1 MQTRTAHRRAATRA
15 RRLPAE
21 ERRQQILDAAIDV
34 FARQGYAAAG
44 TADIAL
50 AAGIGEPTIYRYFA
64 NKLEL
69 YRAAVQRTG
78 EEVMENWRRIA
89 AENDDPLQALLLVG
103 SWYHQTLTQHPEIL
117 QLRFRSMT
125 ETHDRQLAQTAR
137 ETYLDLRRFIEALFA
152 KAKEQGRLSADTDT
166 RVMAWLFMAVGAVMD
181 ETQLLG
187 LQDEL
192 GPRELAGITR
202 VILEGRV

>member
-34 FARQGYAAAG
+34 FARHGYADAG

-137 ETYLDLRRFIEALFA
+137 ETYVGLQRFIEALFA

>member
-1 MQTRTAHRRAATRA
+1 MQTRTAHRRPATRA

-34 FARQGYAAAG
+34 FARHGYADAG
-44 TADIAL
+44 TAAIAL

-69 YRAAVQRTG
+69 YRAAVHRTG

-89 AENDDPLQALLLVG
+89 AENDDPLHALLSLG
-103 SWYHQTLTQHPEIL
+103 RWYHQTLTQRPEIL

-125 ETHDRQLAQTAR
+125 ETQDRRLAQTAR
-137 ETYLDLRRFIEALFA
+137 ETYVGLQRFIEALFA
-152 KAKEQGRLSADTDT
+152 KAKEQGRLSADTDA

-192 GPRELAGITR
+192 GARELAGITR